1 MLLHHERLWRT
12 QFVVGVQVKVQ
23 NSLLAKAHDAC
34 IAEYD
39 VELTVE
45 LNSRLHK
52 GFDLVFIGDVAV
64 DVSGSVGFDGFCEL
78 MAFFILDISDHNSSG
93 AILEEGEH
101 CSLANATGTSGHD
114 DGNLILKYL
123 ICSCKVWRSPL

>member
-1 MLLHHERLWRT
+1 MVLAVQMMLPFIPPSTIARAACFRHAATPRT
-12 QFVVGVQVKVQ
+12 FIAK
-23 NSLLAKAHDAC
+23 SLSCESSLPAKAHDAC

-64 DVSGSVGFDGFCEL
+64 DVSGSVGSDGFCKL
-78 MAFFILDISDHNSSG
+78 NSG
-93 AILEEGEH
+93 LFHPG
-101 CSLANATGTSGHD
+101 
-114 DGNLILKYL
+114 YQQ
-123 ICSCKVWRSPL
+123 SPLLGRHSQRRKAL